1 MAEISRKFINMYL
14 IFPKNLI
21 LKNGRNISKV
31 YKYVFNFSKKFNFEI
46 QSKLADWLNF
56 DKIWKI

>member
-21 LKNGRNISKV
+21 LKYNRNWPIGLILIKFE
-31 YKYVFNFSKKFNFEI
+31 KFKK
-46 QSKLADWLNF
+46 K
-56 DKIWKI
+56 